1 MVDEEKNA
9 LRGIWVILDRYKRH
23 RIRIVIGLLIMTFF
37 GLHVGKWVEWG
48 FIHKLDSFAYD
59 LRLLFTMPKTQ
70 DERIVIVDIDEKS
83 LGAEGQW
90 PWNRDKLALLMDV
103 LFEHYEIDLAAFDV
117 VFAEPDKT
125 SSLETLDR
133 LAKHELKDD
142 ISFIERIK
150 ALRPTLD
157 HDQVFAESLKDRA
170 VILGYYFQELNSSGE
185 RIKTGR
191 LPRPAFQAGQFS
203 GRRIHFPQAQGYGAN
218 LAVLQDNAYS
228 AGHFNSATDEDG
240 VVRRVPALYEFD
252 DRYFESLSLAVVKAV
267 TGVETLRAGYPPESR
282 AGNLYSQ
289 LEWLEL
295 GERRIPV
302 DDNLRI
308 LVPYRGPQG
317 SFPYVSAT
325 DVLNKKV
332 DKSVLSQNI
341 ILIGTTAPGL
351 LDLRATPVASV
362 YPGVEIHANL
372 ISGILDQSVMEN
384 PAFTLGAEFIVLIVA
399 GLAIV
404 LTFPLLSPALSAVWT
419 ACVLLIIIGVNIY
432 TWQSG
437 NLVLPLAA
445 TLLSVVILFVFDMS
459 FGYFVESRG
468 KRQLAGLFGQ
478 YVPPELV
485 DEMSTDPQAF
495 SLEGESREM
504 TVLFSDVRSF
514 TTISEGLDSKE
525 LSRLMNAFLTPMT
538 RIIHDNRGTIDKYM
552 GDAIMAFWGAP
563 IRDSEHPRRALK
575 AGMEMIA
582 KLHEMQP
589 EFQAQGW
596 PEIRIGVDLNTGEM
610 SVGNM
615 GSEFRMAYTV
625 MGDAVNLGSRLEGL
639 TKGYGV
645 QVIASESTRKAV
657 PEYTYRELDRVRV
670 KGKDKPVTIYEPVG
684 FTSELSKEVKKEIR
698 LYHDALKLF
707 RSQSW
712 DMAEI
717 QFLNLSKMSPDQM
730 LYAVYI
736 ARTAHYRSNP
746 PGERWDGV
754 WTHTSK

>member
-1 MVDEEKNA
+1 MLE
-9 LRGIWVILDRYKRH
+9 RYKRH
-23 RIRIVIGLLIMTFF
+23 WLRIVGGVLIMTFF
-37 GLHVGKWVEWG
+37 GLHIGKWVEWG

-59 LRLLFTMPKTQ
+59 MRLLFTMPKTL
-70 DERIVIVDIDEKS
+70 DDRVVIVDIDEKS

-90 PWNRDKLALLMDV
+90 PWNRDKLAVLMDV
-103 LFEHYEIDLAAFDV
+103 LFDHYDIELAAFDV
-117 VFAEPDKT
+117 VFAEPDRT

-133 LAKHELKDD
+133 LAATEFRDNTR
-142 ISFIERIK
+142 FQERLN

-157 HDQVFAESLKDRA
+157 HDRVFAESLKNRP
-170 VILGYYFQELNSSGE
+170 VILGYYFQELGGSEE
-185 RIKTGR
+185 RIKAGR
-191 LPRPAFQAGQFS
+191 LPPSAFQPGQFA
-203 GRRIHFPQAQGYGAN
+203 GRRIHFPQAQGHGAN
-218 LAVLQDNAYS
+218 LAILQENAYS
-228 AGHFNSATDEDG
+228 AGHFNSATDSDG

-252 DRYFESLSLAVVKAV
+252 GEYFESLSLAVVRAV
-267 TGVETLRAGYPPESR
+267 TGTETLRAGYPPESR
-282 AGNLYSQ
+282 AGNRYSQ

-302 DDNLRI
+302 DGNVRI
-308 LVPYRGPQG
+308 LVPYRGPRG
-317 SFPYVSAT
+317 SFAYVSAT

-332 DKSVLSQNI
+332 DKSALDQRI
-341 ILIGTTAPGL
+341 ILVGTTAPGL
-351 LDLRATPVASV
+351 LDLRSTPVASV

-372 ISGILDQSVMEN
+372 ITGILDQSILEN
-384 PAFTLGAEFIVLIVA
+384 PAFTLGAEFTVLILAGLSIVLA
-399 GLAIV
+399 
-404 LTFPLLSPALSAVWT
+404 FPLLSPLLSAVWT
-419 ACVLLIIIGVNIY
+419 IMVMAVVIGVNLY
-432 TWQSG
+432 TWQTG
-437 NLVLPLAA
+437 NLVVPLAA
-445 TLLSVVILFVFDMS
+445 TLLSVAVLFVFDMS

-485 DEMSTDPQAF
+485 DEMSTNPDAF

-504 TVLFSDVRSF
+504 TVLFSDVRNF
-514 TTISEGLDSKE
+514 TTISEGLDPKE
-525 LSRLMNAFLTPMT
+525 LSALMNAFLTPMT

-563 IRDSEHPRRALK
+563 IHDAEHSRRALK

-582 KLHEMQP
+582 KLNEMQP

-596 PEIRIGVDLNTGEM
+596 PEIRIGVGLNTGEM
-610 SVGNM
+610 GVGNM

-645 QVIASESTRKAV
+645 QIIVSGSTREAV

-684 FTSELSKEVKKEIR
+684 YTSALDKEVKKEIR
-698 LYHDALKLF
+698 LYRDALKLF
-707 RSQSW
+707 RSQNW

-717 QFLNLSKMSPDQM
+717 QFLNLSKMNPERM

-736 ARTAHYRSNP
+736 QRIAHYRNHS
-746 PGERWDGV
+746 PGDKWDGV